1 MALHISITVRTI
13 FCLLF
18 LVSTPP
24 EPAAH
29 GSYDQYWPDWHLHQL
44 NNKRLKHVR
53 VTTKYVTFLLRWN
66 TLCNN
71 VKQLQH
77 QVINSLQS
85 SPRWW
90 VSAHRWWLPGA
101 RADHVTLASDWS
113 DQDILPPHWS
123 VGAASNTPSSAGSSE
138 IIIEQRLSN
147 KVSNQRL
154 KYWSGPWLESRS
166 SSFIRLACDGWF
178 L

>member
-18 LVSTPP
+18 LLSTPP

-29 GSYDQYWPDWHLHQL
+29 GSYDQYWTDWHLHQL

-71 VKQLQH
+71 VT
-77 QVINSLQS
+77 S
-85 SPRWW
+85 SFNIKISTLYRALLGGKCLHW
-90 VSAHRWWLPGA
+90 WWLPGA

-138 IIIEQRLSN
+138 IIIEQRLSQH

-154 KYWSGPWLESRS
+154 KYWSGP
-166 SSFIRLACDGWF
+166 
-178 L
+178 